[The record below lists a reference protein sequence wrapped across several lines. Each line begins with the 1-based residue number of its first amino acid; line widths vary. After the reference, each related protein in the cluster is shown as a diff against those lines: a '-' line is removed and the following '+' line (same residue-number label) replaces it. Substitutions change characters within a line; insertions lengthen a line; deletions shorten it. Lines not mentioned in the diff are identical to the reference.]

1 MAPRRGRGRPSS
13 MEREIGVS
21 PRGTTKVASRR
32 STPVKAPRRG
42 TIKTTSRGVRP
53 PRGGTGSRTS
63 AQNAAVIAAAKKIE
77 EKKAAAAAALAKANA
92 EAKQKKEREDAARR
106 VREQAEA
113 SAKRLKDKK
122 DKEAAERKIAAL
134 KKREEE
140 ARRAA
145 AAAKRVKAEKEA
157 MAVKER
163 ENRAREAAKAKKIA
177 EAKRAA
183 EAKKDAARRR
193 AIAQREEKKAAQE
206 RARAAKEAAEAKAAK
221 ERAQARAAKEAA
233 DKAAKERNRLKAAK
247 EAEAK
252 RAAQAR
258 RQAESE
264 RAAEAKAAAEAK
276 RIADEEAAAKK
287 AKEREEAKIPD
298 RKSTRQSFTPDQLV
312 ERYNNSPASKD
323 FNLSATYDPKT
334 NTFTEDVSSFGFTGD
349 QATKTYTPEEFMNK
363 LGYVS
368 NEYDKF
374 NFDRP
379 KNEQKFT
386 ANDLVERYNNSPG
399 AKDFNL
405 NATYDPA
412 TNTFIEDVSA
422 FGFTGDDATKTY
434 TPEEFIAK
442 LGYKGDDYNT
452 FSFVQPEQKQEA
464 PPVEE
469 APVVESPGPV
479 TVIDPIKT
487 EDPDDEIVSFVPG
500 GGTGIT
506 YDETGSS
513 TAKGN
518 EDPALQNTVAPMWAA
533 QPPEFKFTAEPVPRI
548 NPAWN
553 GLEEWKK
560 QQEEPTPPDMPSSST
575 SDFLLNIPEMSGS
588 WKTGDSGVYY
598 ETDETVYD
606 GTTTIWDRYDPETDT
621 YHGRITGGITGRMN
635 EPTSK
640 PASEMGEDFK
650 QAWNQYSQQQNQ
662 TSPIEDLISKIPDL
676 DDIKVTDQGP
686 EPTPPVMIPGGGID
700 TTSGLGANPQ
710 GYQDLKTAPAGFNWS
725 GGTVRISPE
734 SFYNPTT
741 GEEWTANAAGWV
753 PPQGWV
759 KGKKPTSEQPSPEPD
774 PEPTPPPPP
783 TFVDMDPLKG
793 MREQFVPRNILG
805 QSYDPKVREDFVKKM
820 QSGANISRYPTYE
833 TPTSPLPQTQFGGY
847 GQPMPMSPLA
857 PYAGLGAPPIP
868 PTGEDEPY
876 DEDARPGG
884 PSQPPRGGGVF

>member
-13 MEREIGVS
+13 IEREISVS
-21 PRGTTKVASRR
+21 PRDATKVASRR

-53 PRGGTGSRTS
+53 PRGGTGSRTPVS
-63 AQNAAVIAAAKKIE
+63 NAAVIAAAKK
-77 EKKAAAAAALAKANA
+77 
-92 EAKQKKEREDAARR
+92 
-106 VREQAEA
+106 
-113 SAKRLKDKK
+113 
-122 DKEAAERKIAAL
+122 
-134 KKREEE
+134 REEE
-140 ARRAA
+140 ARR
-145 AAAKRVKAEKEA
+145 V
-157 MAVKER
+157 
-163 ENRAREAAKAKKIA
+163 
-177 EAKRAA
+177 AA
-183 EAKKDAARRR
+183 EDKKAAARRR

-233 DKAAKERNRLKAAK
+233 DKAAKERNRLRAAK

-252 RAAQAR
+252 RVAQAR

-264 RAAEAKAAAEAK
+264 RAAEAKLAAEAK
-276 RIADEEAAAKK
+276 RIADEKRAAEEAAAKK

-312 ERYNNSPASKD
+312 ERYNSSPASKD

-334 NTFTEDVSSFGFTGD
+334 NTFTEDVSAFGFTGD

-368 NEYDKF
+368 DEYDKF
-374 NFDRP
+374 SFDRP

-469 APVVESPGPV
+469 ASVVESPGPV
-479 TVIDPIKT
+479 TVVDPIKT
-487 EDPDDEIVSFVPG
+487 EDP
-500 GGTGIT
+500 
-506 YDETGSS
+506 
-513 TAKGN
+513 A
-518 EDPALQNTVAPMWAA
+518 DP
-533 QPPEFKFTAEPVPRI
+533 
-548 NPAWN
+548 
-553 GLEEWKK
+553 
-560 QQEEPTPPDMPSSST
+560 EPTPPDMP
-575 SDFLLNIPEMSGS
+575 G
-588 WKTGDSGVYY
+588 
-598 ETDETVYD
+598 
-606 GTTTIWDRYDPETDT
+606 
-621 YHGRITGGITGRMN
+621 
-635 EPTSK
+635 
-640 PASEMGEDFK
+640 
-650 QAWNQYSQQQNQ
+650 
-662 TSPIEDLISKIPDL
+662 SPIEDLISKTPDL

-686 EPTPPVMIPGGGID
+686 APTSPDMPPGYPFEEGPRDGPKMGPAPPGFTHHGGIS
-700 TTSGLGANPQ
+700 TMALVP
-710 GYQDLKTAPAGFNWS
+710 
-725 GGTVRISPE
+725 
-734 SFYNPTT
+734 FYNPTT
-741 GEEWTANAAGWV
+741 GEEWTAPNGGWSPAPGWV
-753 PPQGWV
+753 QGTKPADW
-759 KGKKPTSEQPSPEPD
+759 KPPTSEQPSPEPD

-805 QSYDPKVREDFVKKM
+805 QSYDPEVREDFVKKM

-868 PTGEDEPY
+868 PTDEDEPY

>member
-13 MEREIGVS
+13 IEREIGVS
-21 PRGTTKVASRR
+21 PRDVAKVASRR

-53 PRGGTGSRTS
+53 PRGGTGSRTPVS
-63 AQNAAVIAAAKKIE
+63 NAAVIAAAKK
-77 EKKAAAAAALAKANA
+77 
-92 EAKQKKEREDAARR
+92 
-106 VREQAEA
+106 
-113 SAKRLKDKK
+113 
-122 DKEAAERKIAAL
+122 
-134 KKREEE
+134 REEE
-140 ARRAA
+140 ARRVA
-145 AAAKRVKAEKEA
+145 AAAKKAKAEKEA
-157 MAVKER
+157 RAAKER
-163 ENRAREAAKAKKIA
+163 EDRAREAAKAKKIA
-177 EAKRAA
+177 EAKRAAEAKRIA

-233 DKAAKERNRLKAAK
+233 DKAAKERNRLRAAK

-252 RAAQAR
+252 RVAQAR

-264 RAAEAKAAAEAK
+264 RAAEAKLAAEAK
-276 RIADEEAAAKK
+276 RIADERRAAEEAAAKK

-312 ERYNNSPASKD
+312 ERYNSSPASKD

-334 NTFTEDVSSFGFTGD
+334 NTFTEDVSAFGFTGD

-374 NFDRP
+374 SFDRP

-469 APVVESPGPV
+469 APVVKSPGPV
-479 TVIDPIKT
+479 TVVDPIKT
-487 EDPDDEIVSFVPG
+487 EDP
-500 GGTGIT
+500 
-506 YDETGSS
+506 
-513 TAKGN
+513 A
-518 EDPALQNTVAPMWAA
+518 DP
-533 QPPEFKFTAEPVPRI
+533 
-548 NPAWN
+548 
-553 GLEEWKK
+553 
-560 QQEEPTPPDMPSSST
+560 EPTPPDMPVSST
-575 SDFLLNIPEMSGS
+575 SDFLLNIPEMTGS
-588 WKTGDSGVYY
+588 WKTGDGGVYY
-598 ETDETVYD
+598 ETDEPVYD
-606 GTTTIWDRYDPETDT
+606 GTTTVWDRYDPETDT
-621 YHGRITGGITGRMN
+621 YYGRITGGFTGKMN

-640 PASEMGEDFK
+640 PASEMSEDFK

-662 TSPIEDLISKIPDL
+662 
-676 DDIKVTDQGP
+676 P
-686 EPTPPVMIPGGGID
+686 EPSPSPTP
-700 TTSGLGANPQ
+700 
-710 GYQDLKTAPAGFNWS
+710 TAPS
-725 GGTVRISPE
+725 MP
-734 SFYNPTT
+734 
-741 GEEWTANAAGWV
+741 
-753 PPQGWV
+753 
-759 KGKKPTSEQPSPEPD
+759 PTSEQPSPEPD

-805 QSYDPKVREDFVKKM
+805 QSYDPQMREDFVNKM

-833 TPTSPLPQTQFGGY
+833 TPTSPLTQTQFGGY

-868 PTGEDEPY
+868 PTDEDEPY

>member
-21 PRGTTKVASRR
+21 PRDATKVASRR

-53 PRGGTGSRTS
+53 PRGGTGSRTPVS
-63 AQNAAVIAAAKKIE
+63 NAAVIAAAKK
-77 EKKAAAAAALAKANA
+77 
-92 EAKQKKEREDAARR
+92 
-106 VREQAEA
+106 
-113 SAKRLKDKK
+113 
-122 DKEAAERKIAAL
+122 
-134 KKREEE
+134 REEE
-140 ARRAA
+140 ARRVA
-145 AAAKRVKAEKEA
+145 AAAKKAKAEKEA
-157 MAVKER
+157 RAAKER
-163 ENRAREAAKAKKIA
+163 EDRAREAAKAKKIA
-177 EAKRAA
+177 EAKKAA
-183 EAKKDAARRR
+183 EDKKAAARRR

-233 DKAAKERNRLKAAK
+233 DKAAKERNRLRAAK

-252 RAAQAR
+252 RVAQAR

-264 RAAEAKAAAEAK
+264 RAAEAKLAAEAK
-276 RIADEEAAAKK
+276 RIADEKRAAEEAAAKK

-312 ERYNNSPASKD
+312 ERYNSSPASKD

-334 NTFTEDVSSFGFTGD
+334 NTFTEDVSAFGFTGD

-368 NEYDKF
+368 DEYDKF
-374 NFDRP
+374 SFDRP

-469 APVVESPGPV
+469 APVVKSPGPV
-479 TVIDPIKT
+479 TVVDPIKT
-487 EDPDDEIVSFVPG
+487 EDPADPEP
-500 GGTGIT
+500 
-506 YDETGSS
+506 ER
-513 TAKGN
+513 KGN
-518 EDPALQNTVAPMWAA
+518 EDPALSNTVAPMWAA

-560 QQEEPTPPDMPSSST
+560 QQEEPTPPDMP
-575 SDFLLNIPEMSGS
+575 G
-588 WKTGDSGVYY
+588 
-598 ETDETVYD
+598 
-606 GTTTIWDRYDPETDT
+606 
-621 YHGRITGGITGRMN
+621 
-635 EPTSK
+635 
-640 PASEMGEDFK
+640 
-650 QAWNQYSQQQNQ
+650 
-662 TSPIEDLISKIPDL
+662 SPIEDLFSKFPDL
-676 DDIKVTDQGP
+676 DDVTVTDQGP
-686 EPTPPVMIPGGGID
+686 IPPPDMPPGYPFEEGPRDGPKMGPAPPGFTHHGGIS
-700 TTSGLGANPQ
+700 TMALVP
-710 GYQDLKTAPAGFNWS
+710 
-725 GGTVRISPE
+725 
-734 SFYNPTT
+734 FYNPTT
-741 GEEWTANAAGWV
+741 GEEWTAPNGGWSPAPGWV
-753 PPQGWV
+753 QGTKPADW
-759 KGKKPTSEQPSPEPD
+759 KPPTSEQPSPEPD

-805 QSYDPKVREDFVKKM
+805 QSYDPEVREDFVKKM

-868 PTGEDEPY
+868 PTDEDEPY